1 MNTMSVKTIA
11 YGKVSWTDLEQPT
24 HEDIEHLRRNFN
36 FHPLDLED
44 CLSKIERPKID
55 EYDDYLFIVMHFPIY
70 DQDRQVSEPAEIDF
84 FIGSNYLV
92 TVHDG
97 RLKPVVQLFE
107 DCRAYERTRQRHMS
121 AGASRLLHSVI
132 DKLVDYCF
140 PILAKVDHN
149 IQAIE
154 EQIFTENMRDMVQRI
169 SVVRRDIIALRRIIK
184 PQLAIV
190 ANLEHV
196 DRPFIREDLDV
207 YFGDIHD
214 HLQKA
219 WEELEDYREVLVGL
233 SDTSESVIS
242 YRINN
247 VMKLLTI
254 ISVMMLPLTLISGI
268 YGMNIVLPGENHPW
282 AFPIILALMAA
293 IALGMLMFF
302 KIKNWL

>member
-1 MNTMSVKTIA
+1 MSVQTLA
-11 YGKVSWTDLEQPT
+11 YGKVTWTNIENPVS
-24 HEDIEHLRRNFN
+24 EDIEHLRRNFS

-55 EYDDYLFIVMHFPIY
+55 EYEDYLFIVMHFPMY
-70 DQDRQVSEPAEIDF
+70 DLDRQISQPAEVDF
-84 FIGSNYLV
+84 FIGANYLV

-107 DCRAYERTRQRHMS
+107 DCRAYEQTRRRHMG

-149 IQAIE
+149 IQIIE
-154 EQIFTENMRDMVQRI
+154 EEVFTENMRRIVQRI

-184 PQLAIV
+184 PQLPIV

-219 WEELEDYREVLVGL
+219 WEELEEHREVLEGL

-242 YRINN
+242 YRINE

-254 ISVMMLPLTLISGI
+254 ISVVMLPLSLISGI
-268 YGMNIVLPGENHPW
+268 YGMNVLLPGENSFW
-282 AFPIILALMAA
+282 TFPLIMAGMVI
-293 IALGMLMFF
+293 IALAMLAFF

>member
-1 MNTMSVKTIA
+1 MSVRTITH
-11 YGKVSWTDLEQPT
+11 GKVTWTDIEDPT
-24 HEDIEHLRRNFN
+24 HEDIEVLRRNFN

-55 EYDDYLFIVMHFPIY
+55 EYDEYLFIVMHFPIY
-70 DQDRQVSEPAEIDF
+70 DADREISRPAEIDF
-84 FIGSNYLV
+84 FIGASYLV

-97 RLKPVVQLFE
+97 RLKPLLQLFE
-107 DCRAYERTRQRHMS
+107 DCRAYEQTRQRHMG
-121 AGASRLLHSVI
+121 AGASRLLYSVI
-132 DKLVDYCF
+132 DKLVDYCI
-140 PILAKVDHN
+140 PILAKVDQN
-149 IQAIE
+149 IQRIE
-154 EQIFTENMRDMVQRI
+154 DEVFTENMRQIVQRI

-214 HLQKA
+214 QLQKA
-219 WEELEDYREVLVGL
+219 WEELEDHREVLVGL

-242 YRINN
+242 YRIND
-247 VMKLLTI
+247 VMKLLTV

-268 YGMNIVLPGENHPW
+268 YGMNVLLPGESSPW
-282 AFPIILALMAA
+282 AFPIIIGAMVLIVLA
-293 IALGMLMFF
+293 MLLFF
-302 KIKNWL
+302 KSRNWL

>member
-1 MNTMSVKTIA
+1 MSARTIT
-11 YGKVSWTDLEQPT
+11 YGKVTWTDIENPNS
-24 HEDIEHLRRNFN
+24 EDIEHLRRNFN

-70 DQDRQVSEPAEIDF
+70 DHDREISQPSEVDF
-84 FIGSNYLV
+84 FIGATYLV
-92 TVHDG
+92 TIHDG
-97 RLKPVVQLFE
+97 RLKPLIQLFE
-107 DCRAYERTRQRHMS
+107 DCHAYEQTRRRHMS

-140 PILAKVDHN
+140 PILAQVDHN
-149 IQAIE
+149 IQTIE
-154 EQIFTENMRDMVQRI
+154 DEVFSQNMRQIVQRI

-184 PQLAIV
+184 PQLPIV

-219 WEELEDYREVLVGL
+219 WEELEDQREVLEGL

-242 YRINN
+242 YRIND

-254 ISVMMLPLTLISGI
+254 ISVVMLPLSLISGI
-268 YGMNIVLPGENHPW
+268 YGMNVLLPGENSIW
-282 AFPIILALMAA
+282 AFPIILGGMVV
-293 IALGMLMFF
+293 IALAMLGFF
-302 KIKNWL
+302 KMKNWL

>member
-1 MNTMSVKTIA
+1 MTMSVQTIT
-11 YGKVSWTDLEQPT
+11 YGKVTWTD
-24 HEDIEHLRRNFN
+24 IENPATKDVEVLRRNFS

-70 DQDRQVSEPAEIDF
+70 DSDRESSQPAEIDF
-84 FIGSNYLV
+84 FIGANYLV

-97 RLKPVVQLFE
+97 RLKPLLELFE
-107 DCRAYERTRQRHMS
+107 DCRSYEQTRQRHMG

-149 IQAIE
+149 IQTIE
-154 EQIFTENMRDMVQRI
+154 DEMFTEHMRQIVQRI

-196 DRPFIREDLDV
+196 DRPLIREDLDV

-214 HLQKA
+214 HLRKA
-219 WEELEDYREVLVGL
+219 WEELEDYREVLEGL

-242 YRINN
+242 YRIND

-254 ISVMMLPLTLISGI
+254 ISVIMLPLTLISGI
-268 YGMNIVLPGENHPW
+268 YGMNVILPGESLLLT
-282 AFPIILALMAA
+282 FPIIIAVMA
-293 IALGMLMFF
+293 IIVLVMVIFF
-302 KIKNWL
+302 KKKNWL

>member
-1 MNTMSVKTIA
+1 MSAQTIA
-11 YGKVSWTDLEQPT
+11 HGKVTWTNIENPNG
-24 HEDIEHLRRNFN
+24 EDIEHLRRNFN

-70 DQDRQVSEPAEIDF
+70 DRDRQISQPSEVDF
-84 FIGSNYLV
+84 FIGATYLV
-92 TVHDG
+92 TIHEG
-97 RLKPVVQLFE
+97 RLKPLIQLFE
-107 DCRAYERTRQRHMS
+107 DCHAYEQTRRRHMS

-140 PILAKVDHN
+140 PILAQVDHN
-149 IQAIE
+149 IQTIE
-154 EQIFTENMRDMVQRI
+154 DEVFSQNMRQIVQRI

-184 PQLAIV
+184 PQLPIV

-196 DRPFIREDLDV
+196 DRPLIREDLDV

-219 WEELEDYREVLVGL
+219 WEELEDQREVLEGL

-242 YRINN
+242 YRIND

-254 ISVMMLPLTLISGI
+254 ISVVMLPLSLISGI
-268 YGMNIVLPGENHPW
+268 YGMNVLLPGENSIW
-282 AFPIILALMAA
+282 AFPIILGGMVV
-293 IALGMLMFF
+293 IALAMLGFF
-302 KIKNWL
+302 KMKNWL

>member
-1 MNTMSVKTIA
+1 MSARTIT
-11 YGKVSWTDLEQPT
+11 YGKVTWTDVENPNG
-24 HEDIEHLRRNFN
+24 EDIEHLRRNFN

-70 DQDRQVSEPAEIDF
+70 DHDREISQPSEVDF
-84 FIGSNYLV
+84 FIGATYLV
-92 TVHDG
+92 TIHDG
-97 RLKPVVQLFE
+97 RLKPLIQLFE
-107 DCRAYERTRQRHMS
+107 DCHAYEQTRRRHMS

-140 PILAKVDHN
+140 PILAQVDHN
-149 IQAIE
+149 IQTIE
-154 EQIFTENMRDMVQRI
+154 DEVFSQNMRQIVQRI

-184 PQLAIV
+184 PQLPIV

-219 WEELEDYREVLVGL
+219 WEELEDQREVLEGL

-242 YRINN
+242 YRIND

-254 ISVMMLPLTLISGI
+254 ISVVMLPLSLISGI
-268 YGMNIVLPGENHPW
+268 YGMNVLLPGENSIW
-282 AFPIILALMAA
+282 AFPIILGGMVF
-293 IALGMLMFF
+293 IALAMLGFF
-302 KIKNWL
+302 KMKNWL

>member
-1 MNTMSVKTIA
+1 MSVQTITH
-11 YGKVSWTDLEQPT
+11 GKVTWTDITNPT
-24 HEDIEHLRRNFN
+24 HEDIEHLRRNFS

-70 DQDRQVSEPAEIDF
+70 DRDRQISEPTEIDF
-84 FIGSNYLV
+84 FIGATYLV

-97 RLKPVVQLFE
+97 RLKPVTQLFE
-107 DCRAYERTRQRHMS
+107 DCRAYEQTRRRHMG
-121 AGASRLLHSVI
+121 AGASRVLYSVI
-132 DKLVDYCF
+132 DALVDYCF
-140 PILAKVDHN
+140 PILSKLDHH
-149 IQAIE
+149 IHTIE
-154 EQIFTENMRDMVQRI
+154 EEIFTENMRQIVQRI

-190 ANLEHV
+190 SNLEHV

-219 WEELEDYREVLVGL
+219 WEILEDHRDVLEGL
-233 SDTSESVIS
+233 SETSDSVIS
-242 YRINN
+242 YRIND

-268 YGMNIVLPGENHPW
+268 YGMNVLLPAQNHPW
-282 AFPIILALMAA
+282 AFPIIVALMFA
-293 IALGMLMFF
+293 IALGMLIFF
-302 KIKNWL
+302 RIKHWL

>member
-1 MNTMSVKTIA
+1 MSAQTIT
-11 YGKVSWTDLEQPT
+11 YGKVTWTDLNQPT
-24 HEDIEHLRRNFN
+24 HEDIEHLRRNFS

-84 FIGSNYLV
+84 FIGSSYLV

-154 EQIFTENMRDMVQRI
+154 ERVFTENMHDIVQRI

-247 VMKLLTI
+247 VMKVLTI
-254 ISVMMLPLTLISGI
+254 ISVVMLPLTLISGI
-268 YGMNIVLPGENHPW
+268 YGMNIMLPGENHPW
-282 AFPIILALMAA
+282 AFPVILAAMGI
-293 IALGMLMFF
+293 IAVGMLTFF

>member
-1 MNTMSVKTIA
+1 MSAQTITH
-11 YGKVSWTDLEQPT
+11 GKVTWTNIKNPNS
-24 HEDIEHLRRNFN
+24 EDIESLRRNFN

-70 DQDRQVSEPAEIDF
+70 DRDHQISQPSEVDF
-84 FIGSNYLV
+84 FIGATYLV
-92 TVHDG
+92 TIHDG
-97 RLKPVVQLFE
+97 RLKPLIQLFE
-107 DCRAYERTRQRHMS
+107 DCHAYEQTRRRHMG

-140 PILAKVDHN
+140 PILAQVDHN
-149 IQAIE
+149 IQTIE
-154 EQIFTENMRDMVQRI
+154 DEVFSENMRQIVQRI

-184 PQLAIV
+184 PQLPIV

-219 WEELEDYREVLVGL
+219 WEELEDQREVLEGL

-242 YRINN
+242 YRIND

-254 ISVMMLPLTLISGI
+254 ISVVMLPLSLISGI
-268 YGMNIVLPGENHPW
+268 YGMNVLLPGESSIW
-282 AFPIILALMAA
+282 AFPIILGGMVI
-293 IALGMLMFF
+293 IALAMLGFF
-302 KIKNWL
+302 KMKNWL

>member
-1 MNTMSVKTIA
+1 MSVRTLT
-11 YGKVSWTDLEQPT
+11 YGKVTWTDIENPT
-24 HEDIEHLRRNFN
+24 NEDIEVLRRNFN

-70 DQDRQVSEPAEIDF
+70 DQDREVSAPAEIDF
-84 FIGSNYLV
+84 FIGANYLV
-92 TVHDG
+92 TVHDS
-97 RLKPVVQLFE
+97 RLKPLLQLFE
-107 DCRAYERTRQRHMS
+107 DCRAYEQTRQRHMG
-121 AGASRLLHSVI
+121 AGASRLLYSVI
-132 DKLVDYCF
+132 DTLVDYCF
-140 PILAKVDHN
+140 PILTKVDHN
-149 IQAIE
+149 IQTIE
-154 EQIFTENMRDMVQRI
+154 DQVFTQNMREIVQRI

-219 WEELEDYREVLVGL
+219 WEILEEHREVLEGL

-242 YRINN
+242 YRIND
-247 VMKLLTI
+247 VMKVLTI
-254 ISVMMLPLTLISGI
+254 ISVMLLPLSLISGI
-268 YGMNIVLPGENHPW
+268 YGMNVLLPLAHSPW
-282 AFPIILALMAA
+282 AFAIIIAIMVAIVAA
-293 IALGMLMFF
+293 MLVFF
-302 KIKNWL
+302 KKRNWL

>member
-1 MNTMSVKTIA
+1 MSAQTITF
-11 YGKVSWTDLEQPT
+11 GKVTWTNIEDPT
-24 HEDIEHLRRNFN
+24 PEDIEHLRRNFS

-70 DQDRQVSEPAEIDF
+70 DWDREVSQPAEIDF
-84 FIGSNYLV
+84 FIGTSYLV

-97 RLKPVVQLFE
+97 RLKPVIQLFE
-107 DCRAYERTRQRHMS
+107 DCRAYERTRQRHMG

-149 IQAIE
+149 IQTIE
-154 EQIFTENMRDMVQRI
+154 EEIFIENMRQIVRRI

-196 DRPFIREDLDV
+196 DRPFIHEDLDV

-219 WEELEDYREVLVGL
+219 WEELEDHREVLEGL
-233 SDTSESVIS
+233 SNTSESVIS
-242 YRINN
+242 YRIND
-247 VMKLLTI
+247 VMKILTV
-254 ISVMMLPLTLISGI
+254 ISVLLLPLSLISGI
-268 YGMNIVLPGENHPW
+268 YGMNVLLPGESWPW
-282 AFPIILALMAA
+282 TFPVIIVMMVVLAVA
-293 IALGMLMFF
+293 MLVFF
-302 KIKNWL
+302 NKKNWL

>member
-1 MNTMSVKTIA
+1 MSVQTITH
-11 YGKVSWTDLEQPT
+11 GKVTWIKIENPT
-24 HEDIEHLRRNFN
+24 TEDIEVLRRNFN

-70 DQDRQVSEPAEIDF
+70 DQDREVSQPAEIDF
-84 FIGSNYLV
+84 FIGTSYLV

-97 RLKPVVQLFE
+97 RLKPLLQLFE
-107 DCRAYERTRQRHMS
+107 DCRAYEQTRRRHMS

-140 PILAKVDHN
+140 PILAKVVHN
-149 IQAIE
+149 IQTIE
-154 EQIFTENMRDMVQRI
+154 DEVFTENMRQIVQRI

-219 WEELEDYREVLVGL
+219 WEELEDHREVLEGL
-233 SDTSESVIS
+233 SDTSESVLS

-247 VMKLLTI
+247 VMKILTI
-254 ISVMMLPLTLISGI
+254 ISVMMLPLSLISGI
-268 YGMNIVLPGENHPW
+268 YGMNVILPGENSPW
-282 AFPIILALMAA
+282 AFLIIIGVMVIIVVAMLA
-293 IALGMLMFF
+293 FF
-302 KIKNWL
+302 KKQNWL

>member
-1 MNTMSVKTIA
+1 MSLQTIA
-11 YGKVSWTDLEQPT
+11 YGKVTWTKIENPAT
-24 HEDIEHLRRNFN
+24 EDIEVLRRNFS

-70 DQDRQVSEPAEIDF
+70 DLDQQISQPAEVDF
-84 FIGSNYLV
+84 FIGVNYLV

-97 RLKPVVQLFE
+97 RLKPIVQLFE
-107 DCRAYERTRQRHMS
+107 DCRAYEQTRQRHMG

-149 IQAIE
+149 IQTIE
-154 EQIFTENMRDMVQRI
+154 DEIFTEHMRQIVQRI
-169 SVVRRDIIALRRIIK
+169 SVVRRDIIALRRVIK

-219 WEELEDYREVLVGL
+219 WEELEDYREVLEGL
-233 SDTSESVIS
+233 SDTSESVVS
-242 YRINN
+242 YRIND
-247 VMKLLTI
+247 VIKILTI
-254 ISVMMLPLTLISGI
+254 ISVMMLPLSLISGI
-268 YGMNIVLPGENHPW
+268 YGMNVLLPGQGSPW
-282 AFPIILALMAA
+282 AFVAIIAAMALIVLA
-293 IALGMLMFF
+293 MLAFF
-302 KIKNWL
+302 KKKNWL

>member
-1 MNTMSVKTIA
+1 MSARTIT
-11 YGKVSWTDLEQPT
+11 YGKVTWTDIENPNG
-24 HEDIEHLRRNFN
+24 EDIEHLRRNFN

-70 DQDRQVSEPAEIDF
+70 DHDREISQPSEVDF
-84 FIGSNYLV
+84 FIGAAYLV
-92 TVHDG
+92 TIHDG
-97 RLKPVVQLFE
+97 RLKPLIQLFE
-107 DCRAYERTRQRHMS
+107 DCQAYEQTRRRHMS

-140 PILAKVDHN
+140 PILAEVDHN
-149 IQAIE
+149 IQTIE
-154 EQIFTENMRDMVQRI
+154 DEVFSQNMRQIVQRI

-184 PQLAIV
+184 PQLPIV

-219 WEELEDYREVLVGL
+219 WEELEDQREVLEGL

-242 YRINN
+242 YRIND

-254 ISVMMLPLTLISGI
+254 ISVVMLPLSLISGI
-268 YGMNIVLPGENHPW
+268 YGMNVLLPGENSIW
-282 AFPIILALMAA
+282 AFPIILGGMVF
-293 IALGMLMFF
+293 IALAMLGFF
-302 KIKNWL
+302 KMKNWL

>member
-1 MNTMSVKTIA
+1 MSVQTITH
-11 YGKVSWTDLEQPT
+11 GKVTWIKIENPT
-24 HEDIEHLRRNFN
+24 TEDIEVLRRNFN

-70 DQDRQVSEPAEIDF
+70 DQDREVSQPAEIDF
-84 FIGSNYLV
+84 FIGTSYLV

-97 RLKPVVQLFE
+97 RLKPLLQLFE
-107 DCRAYERTRQRHMS
+107 DCRAYEQTRRRHMS

-140 PILAKVDHN
+140 PILAKVVHN
-149 IQAIE
+149 IQTIE
-154 EQIFTENMRDMVQRI
+154 DEVFTENMRQIVQRI

-219 WEELEDYREVLVGL
+219 WEELEDHREVLEGL
-233 SDTSESVIS
+233 SDTSESVLS

-247 VMKLLTI
+247 VMKILTI
-254 ISVMMLPLTLISGI
+254 ISVMMLPLSLISGI
-268 YGMNIVLPGENHPW
+268 YGMNVILPGENSPW
-282 AFPIILALMAA
+282 AFLIIIGVMVIIVVAMLAS
-293 IALGMLMFF
+293 F
-302 KIKNWL
+302 KKKNWL

>member
-1 MNTMSVKTIA
+1 MSARTIT
-11 YGKVSWTDLEQPT
+11 YGKVTWTDVENPNG
-24 HEDIEHLRRNFN
+24 EDIEHLRRNFN

-70 DQDRQVSEPAEIDF
+70 DHDHQISQPSEVDF
-84 FIGSNYLV
+84 FIGATYLV
-92 TVHDG
+92 TIHEG
-97 RLKPVVQLFE
+97 RLKPLIQLFE
-107 DCRAYERTRQRHMS
+107 DCHAYEQTRRRHMS

-140 PILAKVDHN
+140 PILAQVDHN
-149 IQAIE
+149 IQTIE
-154 EQIFTENMRDMVQRI
+154 DEVFSQNMRQIVQRI

-184 PQLAIV
+184 PQLPIV

-219 WEELEDYREVLVGL
+219 WEELEDQREVLEGL

-242 YRINN
+242 YRIND

-254 ISVMMLPLTLISGI
+254 ISVVMLPLSLISGI
-268 YGMNIVLPGENHPW
+268 YGMNVLLPGENSIW
-282 AFPIILALMAA
+282 AFPIILGGMVF
-293 IALGMLMFF
+293 IALAMLGFF
-302 KIKNWL
+302 KMKNWL

>member
-1 MNTMSVKTIA
+1 MSVQTITH
-11 YGKVSWTDLEQPT
+11 GKVTWIKIENPT
-24 HEDIEHLRRNFN
+24 TEDIEVLRRNFN

-70 DQDRQVSEPAEIDF
+70 DQDREVSQPAEIDF
-84 FIGSNYLV
+84 FIGTSYLV

-97 RLKPVVQLFE
+97 RLKPLLQLFE
-107 DCRAYERTRQRHMS
+107 DCRAYEQTRRRHMS

-140 PILAKVDHN
+140 PILAKVVHN
-149 IQAIE
+149 IQTIE
-154 EQIFTENMRDMVQRI
+154 DEVFTENMRQIVQRI
-169 SVVRRDIIALRRIIK
+169 SVVRRDIIALRRIVK

-219 WEELEDYREVLVGL
+219 WEELEDHREVLEGL
-233 SDTSESVIS
+233 SDTSESVLS

-247 VMKLLTI
+247 VMKILTI
-254 ISVMMLPLTLISGI
+254 ISVMMLPLSLISGI
-268 YGMNIVLPGENHPW
+268 YGMNVILPGENSPW
-282 AFPIILALMAA
+282 AFLIIIGLMVIIVVAMLAS
-293 IALGMLMFF
+293 F
-302 KIKNWL
+302 KKKNWL

>member
-1 MNTMSVKTIA
+1 MSVQTIT
-11 YGKVSWTDLEQPT
+11 YGKVTWTNIEKPT
-24 HEDIEHLRRNFN
+24 NEEIEHLRRNFN

-70 DQDRQVSEPAEIDF
+70 DHDQQVSQPAEVDF
-84 FIGSNYLV
+84 FIGANYLV

-97 RLKPVVQLFE
+97 RLKPVVQLFG
-107 DCRAYERTRQRHMS
+107 DCYAYEQTRQRHMG
-121 AGASRLLHSVI
+121 AGASRLLYSVI
-132 DKLVDYCF
+132 DRLVDYCL
-140 PILAKVDHN
+140 PILAQVDHN
-149 IQAIE
+149 IQNIE
-154 EQIFTENMRDMVQRI
+154 DEVFTENMRQIVQRI

-214 HLQKA
+214 QLQKA
-219 WEELEDYREVLVGL
+219 WEELEDHREVLEGL

-242 YRINN
+242 YRIND

-254 ISVMMLPLTLISGI
+254 ISVVMLPLTLISGI
-268 YGMNIVLPGENHPW
+268 YGMNVLLPGGGSSW
-282 AFPIILALMAA
+282 AFPLIIAAMALIVLAMVV
-293 IALGMLMFF
+293 FF
-302 KIKNWL
+302 KKRNWL

>member
-1 MNTMSVKTIA
+1 MSVQTIT
-11 YGKVSWTDLEQPT
+11 YGKVTWTNIEGPT
-24 HEDIEHLRRNFN
+24 TEDIEVLRRNFN

-70 DQDRQVSEPAEIDF
+70 DHDREISQPAEIDF
-84 FIGSNYLV
+84 FIGASYLV

-97 RLKPVVQLFE
+97 RVKPLLQLFE
-107 DCRAYERTRQRHMS
+107 DCRAYEQTRRRHMG

-149 IQAIE
+149 IQTIE
-154 EQIFTENMRDMVQRI
+154 DEVFVEHMRQIVQRI
-169 SVVRRDIIALRRIIK
+169 SVIRRDIIALRRIIK

-190 ANLEHV
+190 ANLENV

-219 WEELEDYREVLVGL
+219 WEELEDYREVLEGL

-242 YRINN
+242 YRIND

-254 ISVMMLPLTLISGI
+254 ISVVMLPLTLISGI
-268 YGMNIVLPGENHPW
+268 YGMNIILPGTNSLW
-282 AFPIILALMAA
+282 TFPIIIAAMGVIVLAMM
-293 IALGMLMFF
+293 IFF
-302 KIKNWL
+302 NKKDWL

>member
-1 MNTMSVKTIA
+1 MSVQTLA
-11 YGKVSWTDLEQPT
+11 YGKVTWTNIENPVS
-24 HEDIEHLRRNFN
+24 EDIEHLRRNFS

-55 EYDDYLFIVMHFPIY
+55 EYEDYLFIVMHFPMY
-70 DQDRQVSEPAEIDF
+70 DLDRQISQPAEVDF
-84 FIGSNYLV
+84 FIGANYLV

-107 DCRAYERTRQRHMS
+107 DCRAYEQTRRRHMG

-149 IQAIE
+149 IQIIE
-154 EQIFTENMRDMVQRI
+154 EEVFTENMRRIVQRI

-184 PQLAIV
+184 PQLPIV

-219 WEELEDYREVLVGL
+219 WEELEEHREVLEGL

-242 YRINN
+242 YRIND

-254 ISVMMLPLTLISGI
+254 ISVVMLPLSLISGI
-268 YGMNIVLPGENHPW
+268 YGMNVLLPGENSFW
-282 AFPIILALMAA
+282 TFPLIMAGMVI
-293 IALGMLMFF
+293 IALAMLAFF

>member
-1 MNTMSVKTIA
+1 MSVQTITH
-11 YGKVSWTDLEQPT
+11 GKVTWIKIENPT
-24 HEDIEHLRRNFN
+24 TEDIEVLRRNFN

-70 DQDRQVSEPAEIDF
+70 DQDREVSQPAEIDF
-84 FIGSNYLV
+84 FIGTSYLV

-97 RLKPVVQLFE
+97 RLKPLLQLFE
-107 DCRAYERTRQRHMS
+107 DCRAYEQTRRRHMS

-140 PILAKVDHN
+140 PILAKVVHN
-149 IQAIE
+149 IQTIE
-154 EQIFTENMRDMVQRI
+154 DEVFTENMRQIVQRI

-219 WEELEDYREVLVGL
+219 WEELEDHREVLEGL
-233 SDTSESVIS
+233 SDTSESVLS

-247 VMKLLTI
+247 VMKILTI
-254 ISVMMLPLTLISGI
+254 ISVMMLPLSLLSGI
-268 YGMNIVLPGENHPW
+268 YGMNVILPGENSPW
-282 AFPIILALMAA
+282 AFLIIIGVMVIIVVAMLAS
-293 IALGMLMFF
+293 F
-302 KIKNWL
+302 KKKNWL

>member
-1 MNTMSVKTIA
+1 MTVQTIA
-11 YGKVSWTDLEQPT
+11 YGKVSWTNIEGPAN
-24 HEDIEHLRRNFN
+24 EDMEHLRRNFS

-70 DQDRQVSEPAEIDF
+70 DLERQVSQPVEIDF
-84 FIGSNYLV
+84 FIGANYIV
-92 TVHDG
+92 TIHDG

-107 DCRAYERTRQRHMS
+107 DCKAYEHTRQKHMG

-149 IQAIE
+149 IQTIE
-154 EQIFTENMRDMVQRI
+154 EQMFTENMHQIVQKI

-184 PQLAIV
+184 PQLVIV

-219 WEELEDYREVLVGL
+219 WEELEDHREVLVGL

-242 YRINN
+242 YRINE
-247 VMKLLTI
+247 VIKILTV

-268 YGMNIVLPGENHPW
+268 YGMNVSLPGMDHRW
-282 AFPIILALMAA
+282 TFPIIIAA
-293 IALGMLMFF
+293 MVLIVVVMLFIF
-302 KIKNWL
+302 RKKNWL

>member
-1 MNTMSVKTIA
+1 MSLQTIT
-11 YGKVSWTDLEQPT
+11 YGKVTWTNIENPAT
-24 HEDIEHLRRNFN
+24 EDIEVLRRNFS

-70 DQDRQVSEPAEIDF
+70 DLDQQVSQPAEVDF
-84 FIGSNYLV
+84 FIGVNYLV

-97 RLKPVVQLFE
+97 RLKPIVQLFE
-107 DCRAYERTRQRHMS
+107 DCRAYEQTRQRHMG

-149 IQAIE
+149 IQTIE
-154 EQIFTENMRDMVQRI
+154 DEIFTEHMRQIVQRI
-169 SVVRRDIIALRRIIK
+169 SVVRRDIIALRRVIK

-219 WEELEDYREVLVGL
+219 WEELEDYREVLEGL
-233 SDTSESVIS
+233 SDTSESVVS
-242 YRINN
+242 YRIND
-247 VMKLLTI
+247 VIKILTI
-254 ISVMMLPLTLISGI
+254 ISVMMLPLSLISGI
-268 YGMNIVLPGENHPW
+268 YGMNVLLPGQGSPW
-282 AFPIILALMAA
+282 AFVAIIAAMALIVLA
-293 IALGMLMFF
+293 MLAFF
-302 KIKNWL
+302 KKKNWL

>member
-1 MNTMSVKTIA
+1 MSLQTIT
-11 YGKVSWTDLEQPT
+11 YGKVTWTNIENPAT
-24 HEDIEHLRRNFN
+24 EDIEVLRRNFS

-70 DQDRQVSEPAEIDF
+70 DLDQQISQPAEVDF
-84 FIGSNYLV
+84 FIGVNYLV

-97 RLKPVVQLFE
+97 RLKPIVQLFE
-107 DCRAYERTRQRHMS
+107 DCRAYEQTRQRHMG

-149 IQAIE
+149 IQTIE
-154 EQIFTENMRDMVQRI
+154 DEIFTEHMRQIVQRI
-169 SVVRRDIIALRRIIK
+169 SVVRRDIIALRRVIK

-219 WEELEDYREVLVGL
+219 WEELEDYREVLEGL
-233 SDTSESVIS
+233 SDTSESVVS
-242 YRINN
+242 YRIND
-247 VMKLLTI
+247 VIKILTI
-254 ISVMMLPLTLISGI
+254 ISVMMLPLSLISGI
-268 YGMNIVLPGENHPW
+268 YGMNVLLPGQGSPW
-282 AFPIILALMAA
+282 AFVAIIAAMALIVLA
-293 IALGMLMFF
+293 MLAFF
-302 KIKNWL
+302 KKKNWL

>member
-1 MNTMSVKTIA
+1 MSVQTIV
-11 YGKVSWTDLEQPT
+11 YGKVTWTNIEGPT
-24 HEDIEHLRRNFN
+24 HEDIEHLRRNFS

-70 DQDRQVSEPAEIDF
+70 DSVREVSEPSEIDF
-84 FIGSNYLV
+84 FIGVNYLI

-107 DCRAYERTRQRHMS
+107 DCRAYEQTRKRHMS
-121 AGASRLLHSVI
+121 AGASRLLYGVI
-132 DKLVDYCF
+132 DTLVDYCF

-149 IQAIE
+149 IHTIE
-154 EQIFTENMRDMVQRI
+154 EEIFTENMRQIVQKI

-196 DRPFIREDLDV
+196 DRPFIHEDLDV

-219 WEELEDYREVLVGL
+219 WEILEDHREVLEGL
-233 SDTSESVIS
+233 SETSDSVIS
-242 YRINN
+242 YRIND

-254 ISVMMLPLTLISGI
+254 ISVMLLPLSLISGI
-268 YGMNIVLPGENHPW
+268 YGMNVLLPGQDHPW
-282 AFPIILALMAA
+282 AFPTVIAVMALIVAAMLA
-293 IALGMLMFF
+293 FF
-302 KIKNWL
+302 KKKNWL

>member
-1 MNTMSVKTIA
+1 MSLQTIT
-11 YGKVSWTDLEQPT
+11 YGKVSWTNMENPT
-24 HEDIEHLRRNFN
+24 TEDIEVLRRNFS

-70 DQDRQVSEPAEIDF
+70 DLDQQVSQPAEVDF
-84 FIGSNYLV
+84 FIGVNYLV

-97 RLKPVVQLFE
+97 RLKPIVQLFE
-107 DCRAYERTRQRHMS
+107 DCRAYEQTRQRHMG

-149 IQAIE
+149 IQTIE
-154 EQIFTENMRDMVQRI
+154 DEIFTEHMRQIVQRI
-169 SVVRRDIIALRRIIK
+169 SVVRRDIIALRRVIK

-219 WEELEDYREVLVGL
+219 WEELEDHREVLEGL
-233 SDTSESVIS
+233 SETSESVIS
-242 YRINN
+242 YRIND
-247 VMKLLTI
+247 VIKILTI
-254 ISVMMLPLTLISGI
+254 ISVMMLPLSLISGI
-268 YGMNIVLPGENHPW
+268 YGMNVLLPGQGSPW
-282 AFPIILALMAA
+282 AFIAIIAAMALVVLA
-293 IALGMLMFF
+293 MLAFF
-302 KIKNWL
+302 KKKNWL

>member
-1 MNTMSVKTIA
+1 MSVQTITH
-11 YGKVSWTDLEQPT
+11 GKVTWIKIENPT
-24 HEDIEHLRRNFN
+24 TEDIEVLRRNFN

-70 DQDRQVSEPAEIDF
+70 DQDREVSQPAEIDF
-84 FIGSNYLV
+84 FIGTSYLV

-97 RLKPVVQLFE
+97 RLKPLLQLFE
-107 DCRAYERTRQRHMS
+107 DCRAYEQTRRRHMS

-140 PILAKVDHN
+140 PILAKVVHN
-149 IQAIE
+149 IQTIE
-154 EQIFTENMRDMVQRI
+154 DEVFTENMRQIVQRI

-219 WEELEDYREVLVGL
+219 WEELEDHREVLEGL
-233 SDTSESVIS
+233 SDTSESVLS

-247 VMKLLTI
+247 VMKILTI
-254 ISVMMLPLTLISGI
+254 ISVMMLPLSLLSGI
-268 YGMNIVLPGENHPW
+268 YGMNVILPGENSPW
-282 AFPIILALMAA
+282 AFLIIIGVMVIIVVAMLA
-293 IALGMLMFF
+293 FF
-302 KIKNWL
+302 KKQNWL

>member
-1 MNTMSVKTIA
+1 MSLQTIT
-11 YGKVSWTDLEQPT
+11 YGKVTWTNIENPAT
-24 HEDIEHLRRNFN
+24 EDIEVLRRNFS

-70 DQDRQVSEPAEIDF
+70 DLDQQVSQPAEVDF
-84 FIGSNYLV
+84 FIGVNYLV

-97 RLKPVVQLFE
+97 RLKPIVQLFE
-107 DCRAYERTRQRHMS
+107 DCRAYEQTRQRHMG

-149 IQAIE
+149 IQTIE
-154 EQIFTENMRDMVQRI
+154 DEIFTEHMRQIVQRI
-169 SVVRRDIIALRRIIK
+169 SVVRRDIIALRRVIK

-219 WEELEDYREVLVGL
+219 WEELEDYREVLEGL
-233 SDTSESVIS
+233 SDTSESVVS
-242 YRINN
+242 YRIND
-247 VMKLLTI
+247 VIKILTI
-254 ISVMMLPLTLISGI
+254 ISVMMLPLSLISGI
-268 YGMNIVLPGENHPW
+268 YGMNVLLPGQGSPW
-282 AFPIILALMAA
+282 AFVAIIAAMALVVLA
-293 IALGMLMFF
+293 MLAFF
-302 KIKNWL
+302 KKKNWL

>member
-1 MNTMSVKTIA
+1 MSVQTIT
-11 YGKVSWTDLEQPT
+11 YGKVTWTNIENPAT
-24 HEDIEHLRRNFN
+24 EDIEVLRRNFS

-70 DQDRQVSEPAEIDF
+70 DLDQQVSQPAEVDF
-84 FIGSNYLV
+84 FIGTNYLV

-97 RLKPVVQLFE
+97 RLRPVVQLFE
-107 DCRAYERTRQRHMS
+107 DCRAYEQTRQRHMG

-140 PILAKVDHN
+140 PILAKVNHN
-149 IQAIE
+149 IQTIE
-154 EQIFTENMRDMVQRI
+154 DEIFTEHMRQIVQRI
-169 SVVRRDIIALRRIIK
+169 SVVRRDIIALRRVIK

-219 WEELEDYREVLVGL
+219 WEELEDQREVLEGL

-242 YRINN
+242 YRIND
-247 VMKLLTI
+247 VIKILTI
-254 ISVMMLPLTLISGI
+254 ISVVMLPLSLISGI
-268 YGMNIVLPGENHPW
+268 YGMNVLLPGQGSPW
-282 AFPIILALMAA
+282 AFIAIVAAMALIVLA
-293 IALGMLMFF
+293 MLAFF
-302 KIKNWL
+302 KKRNWL

>member
-1 MNTMSVKTIA
+1 MSVQTITH
-11 YGKVSWTDLEQPT
+11 GKVTWIKIENPT
-24 HEDIEHLRRNFN
+24 TEDIEVLRRNFN

-55 EYDDYLFIVMHFPIY
+55 EYEDYLFIVMHFPIY
-70 DQDRQVSEPAEIDF
+70 DQDREVSQPAEIDF
-84 FIGSNYLV
+84 FIGTSYLV

-97 RLKPVVQLFE
+97 RLKPLLQLFE
-107 DCRAYERTRQRHMS
+107 DCRAYEQTRRRHMS

-140 PILAKVDHN
+140 PILAKVVHN
-149 IQAIE
+149 IQTIE
-154 EQIFTENMRDMVQRI
+154 DEVFTENMRQIVRRI

-219 WEELEDYREVLVGL
+219 WEELEDHREVLEGL
-233 SDTSESVIS
+233 SDTSESVLS

-247 VMKLLTI
+247 VMKILTI
-254 ISVMMLPLTLISGI
+254 ISVMMLPLSLLSGI
-268 YGMNIVLPGENHPW
+268 YGMNVILPGENSPW
-282 AFPIILALMAA
+282 AFLIIIGVMVIIVVAMLA
-293 IALGMLMFF
+293 FF
-302 KIKNWL
+302 KKQNWL